1 MGNISLDI
9 PLEELEANVQ
19 KIVNEGVADNATTEL
34 PKEEIATEKVL
45 VEEKETKPLSAIETM
60 ASNHGWNPEGEKGA
74 AEFVEYAMT
83 NLATRGKD
91 VKDLKKS
98 VDALLDL
105 NSKQNEAGKKQGYD
119 KAMAELRHA
128 KEEAILQGD
137 VEQVN
142 ALDDEI
148 SSKKE
153 EYTPDTQD
161 GDTPSAVVAF
171 NEQHKKWL
179 KEDTSAQAFKMQDF
193 IKQRDTLLAERQL
206 PVERHMEILNE
217 HIREEFPDYFNDTQ
231 PVVEDVKMYPTVDS
245 GANSGVAGKVEKK
258 MKWSELPE
266 QYKAISR
273 SLERSGTM
281 TKDAYVKQLIETG
294 AL

>member
-1 MGNISLDI
+1 MGNIALDI

-19 KIVNEGVADNATTEL
+19 KLVDESVVENATEEL
-34 PKEEIATEKVL
+34 PKEEIATEGVL
-45 VEEKETKPLSAIETM
+45 LEEKATSPLSAIEVM
-60 ASNHGWNPEGEKGA
+60 ASNHGWNPKGEKGA

-91 VKDLKKS
+91 VKDLKRS

-105 NSKQNEAGKKQGYD
+105 NSKQNEAGRKEGYET
-119 KAMAELRHA
+119 ALAELKAA
-128 KEEAILQGD
+128 KIEAIQQGD
-137 VEQVN
+137 VEQV
-142 ALDDEI
+142 DSIDKEI
-148 SSKKE
+148 MSTTE
-153 EYTPDTQD
+153 EYSPVDETKPPQALVD
-161 GDTPSAVVAF
+161 F
-171 NEQHKKWL
+171 NTTHNKWL
-179 KEDTSAQAFKMQDF
+179 KEDTSAQAFKMQEF
-193 IKQRDTLLAERQL
+193 IKRRDTLLAERRL
-206 PVERHMEILNE
+206 PVEKHMAILDE

-231 PVVEDVKMYPTVDS
+231 AVAEDVKMYPTVDS

-273 SLERSGTM
+273 SLEKSGTM